1 MMIMKCPK
9 CLEIDHPRGAV
20 FCHSCGEKLPWHTTN
35 QFARHLRWHG
45 NGVPRP
51 NGNQHSKPVRQ
62 HHKYLGNMAAS
73 WQRLLTNKNPEW
85 LYKKTCHL
93 LGVRPGSCLNGL
105 KWGQIARYL
114 LLAAVII
121 ENLVLSIIEYPLEK
135 PWGQM
140 TIFLVNITTV
150 ILTTCTCISA
160 NIYNMYKNKNG
171 IWRLYYNWLHFFLS
185 AAIPLMGLLLVGTFQ
200 NFLTLTMEFLISGF
214 LLLMDSGTIEALI
227 DNE

>member
-105 KWGQIARYL
+105 KWGQ
-114 LLAAVII
+114 
-121 ENLVLSIIEYPLEK
+121 
-135 PWGQM
+135 M